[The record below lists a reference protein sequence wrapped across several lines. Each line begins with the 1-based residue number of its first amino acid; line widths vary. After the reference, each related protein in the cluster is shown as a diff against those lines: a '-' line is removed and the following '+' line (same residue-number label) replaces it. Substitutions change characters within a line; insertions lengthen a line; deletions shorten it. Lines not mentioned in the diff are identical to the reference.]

1 MGSLAGAGI
10 GLVGSYLSSR
20 SKNKALKKASKAAA
34 FNPWSVSG
42 PGGSSSFNTKTR
54 TASYSLDPTSQGLM
68 NMFGN
73 RAGQAGQY
81 SQGLL
86 PFTQGM
92 AGLLPGLFSEA
103 QDASQ
108 VDPAMLEQL
117 RGVLRPEIARQQGA
131 AGGLFDVAQNY
142 FNGGGPGMDEAG
154 QLFDLGM
161 GMFGR
166 NYQDVAADRTG
177 ALRQLA
183 APYEDRARN
192 DMFSALYK
200 KGQLAGPGG
209 MRAFNEFGAGLG
221 RADLERVL
229 AGQNLAEG
237 IYGRDQQV
245 GLGLTGAGMEGMF
258 RGAGM
263 GLNAANLGVG
273 ASVNAGN
280 MSNMLFS
287 GEGMFSDL
295 VNARA
300 TQRMGNA
307 QNMFGFGLDSQS
319 AELQNALASLTGYQN
334 IINQGRGSLEMGAN
348 LGQIGAQAGANQ
360 AQYLAQRQSPLGGIL
375 QGVGMGMMG
384 MGGGGAGGIGGLSG
398 MSGMFS
404 RIGGGIT
411 NSLTNWYQQQKL
423 GGSAGNINPYGPMSI
438 SPPASI
444 WGPNGPPTFNF
455 GG

>member
-1 MGSLAGAGI
+1 MGSFVGAGLGLAG
-10 GLVGSYLSSR
+10 SFLSSR
-20 SKNKALKKASKAAA
+20 SKNKALKKAAKAAA
-34 FNPWSVSG
+34 FNPWNVSG
-42 PGGSSSFNTKTR
+42 PGGSSRFDPKTR
-54 TASYSLDPTSQGLM
+54 TASFSLDPTSQGLLG
-68 NMFGN
+68 MFGN
-73 RAGQAGQY
+73 MAGQAGQY

-108 VDPAMLEQL
+108 VDPAMLERF
-117 RGVLRPEIARQQGA
+117 RGVMNPEIARQQGA

-142 FNGGGPGMDEAG
+142 FSGGGPGMDEAG
-154 QLFDLGM
+154 QMFDLGM

-263 GLNAANLGVG
+263 GLDAANLGVG

-280 MSNMLFS
+280 MSNMLYG
-287 GEGMFSDL
+287 GEGLFSDL

-307 QNMFGFGLDSQS
+307 QSMFGFGLDSQS
-319 AELQNALASLTGYQN
+319 AELQNAINALNGYTGL
-334 IINQGRGSLEMGAN
+334 INQGRGALEMGAN
-348 LGQIGAQAGANQ
+348 LGQMGANAGANQ
-360 AQYLAQRQSPLGGIL
+360 AQYLAQRQSPWGGIL
-375 QGVGMGMMG
+375 QGIGMGMMG
-384 MGGGGAGGIGGLSG
+384 GGAGGGAGAFSG
-398 MSGMFS
+398 MGGMFS

-411 NSLTNWYQQQKL
+411 NSLTNWYQQRKM
-423 GGSAGNINPYGPMSI
+423 GGSAGNINPYGPISI
-438 SPPASI
+438 SPPGSI
-444 WGPNGPPTFNF
+444 WGPNGPPVFNF
-455 GG
+455 GGG

>member
-1 MGSLAGAGI
+1 MGSIVGGAVGLAG
-10 GLVGSYLSSR
+10 SYFGQK
-20 SKNKALKKASKAAA
+20 SKNKALKKAAKAAA
-34 FNPWSVSG
+34 FNPWNVSG
-42 PGGSSSFNTKTR
+42 PGGSAFFDPKSH
-54 TASYSLDPTSQGLM
+54 TASYSLDPISQQLM
-68 NMFGN
+68 NMFGGM
-73 RAGQAGQY
+73 AGQTGQY

-86 PFTQGM
+86 PFTQSM

-103 QDASQ
+103 QNASQ
-108 VDPAMLEQL
+108 IDPSMIEQL
-117 RGVLRPEIARQQGA
+117 RGVLNPEIARQQGA

-142 FNGGGPGMDEAG
+142 LSGNGPGMDEAG

-166 NYQDVAADRTG
+166 SYQDVAADRTG

-183 APYEDRARN
+183 APYEEQARN

-200 KGQLAGPGG
+200 KGQLAGPAGK
-209 MRAFNEFGAGLG
+209 RAFDAFGAGLG
-221 RADLERVL
+221 RTDLERVL

-237 IYGRDQQV
+237 IYGRDLQA

-263 GLNAANLGVG
+263 GLDAANLGIG

-280 MSNMLFS
+280 MSNMLFG

-295 VNARA
+295 VNQRA
-300 TQRMGNA
+300 MQRMGNA
-307 QNMFGFGLDSQS
+307 QGMFGFGMDMQS
-319 AELQNALASLTGYQN
+319 AELQNALAALSGYQGL
-334 IINQGRGSLEMGAN
+334 INQGRGSLEMGAN
-348 LGQIGAQAGANQ
+348 LGQMGAQAGANQ
-360 AQYLAQRQSPLGGIL
+360 AQYLAQRQSPWGGIL

-384 MGGGGAGGIGGLSG
+384 MGGGGSGLGS
-398 MSGMFS
+398 MFS
-404 RIGGGIT
+404 GIGGGIQ
-411 NSLTNWYQQQKL
+411 NSLTNWSQQRKL
-423 GGSAGNINPYGPMSI
+423 GASMMPSYSPISI
-438 SPPASI
+438 SQPGSI